1 MSDILKENYQKA
13 LNKLTLLFFF
23 SNPVDKVIK
32 NNGLSYQI
40 QKEPGTSDQSLF
52 RLGQS

>member
-23 SNPVDKVIK
+23 FESS
-32 NNGLSYQI
+32 GQSYQK
-40 QKEPGTSDQSLF
+40 QWTKLSNTKGAWNQ
-52 RLGQS
+52 